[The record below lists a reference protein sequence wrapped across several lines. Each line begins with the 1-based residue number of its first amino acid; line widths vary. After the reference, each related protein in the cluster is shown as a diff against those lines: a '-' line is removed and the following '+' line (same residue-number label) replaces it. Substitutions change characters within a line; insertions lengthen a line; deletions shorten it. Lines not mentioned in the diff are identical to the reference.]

1 MPEEN
6 LDLMLSYLRENS
18 GRYSLEALRGQLLA
32 AGHSPEAADRAIAEF
47 RAQAPPPEK
56 PAWRLA
62 LLVAAV
68 NLALLGV
75 SFLLSISSLQD
86 LPEFA
91 IATIILNVPVLCLAE
106 IVGGAVMMAF
116 PVKRRLGKG
125 LLFGSLLFIGVTI
138 LAVGGFCLVLLAS
151 GNL

>member
-6 LDLMLSYLRENS
+6 LETMLAYLREHS
-18 GRYSLEALRGQLLA
+18 RRYSLEALRGQLLA

-68 NLALLGV
+68 DLAVLGV
-75 SFLLSISSLQD
+75 IVALAFLEPN
-86 LPEFA
+86 LPDFFVGVVVFG
-91 IATIILNVPVLCLAE
+91 LPVLCLAE
-106 IVGGAVMMAF
+106 IVGGAVMLAF
-116 PVKRRLGKG
+116 PEKRPLGRG
-125 LLFGSLLFIGVTI
+125 LLFGGLLFVGVMI
-138 LAVGGFCLVLLAS
+138 LAVGGFCLVMFAS
-151 GNL
+151 YN

>member
-6 LDLMLSYLRENS
+6 LETMLAYLREHS

-47 RAQAPPPEK
+47 RLESPPLER

-68 NLALLGV
+68 DLALLGIV
-75 SFLLSISSLQD
+75 FLVSISLEN
-86 LPEFA
+86 LPDFA
-91 IATIILNVPVLCLAE
+91 IATVLFSLPTLCLAE
-106 IVGGAVMMAF
+106 LVGGAVLLAF
-116 PVKRRLGKG
+116 PAKRRLGKG
-125 LLFGSLLFIGVTI
+125 LLFGGLLFVGVTI
-138 LAVGGFCLVLLAS
+138 LAVGGFCLFIFSLDL
-151 GNL
+151 

>member
-6 LDLMLSYLRENS
+6 LETMLSYLRENA

-47 RAQAPPPEK
+47 RAQSPPPEP

-68 NLALLGV
+68 DLAILGV
-75 SFLLSISSLQD
+75 VVAVFFSMPEIPDSWVAAVFFG
-86 LPEFA
+86 LPALGFA
-91 IATIILNVPVLCLAE
+91 QLVS
-106 IVGGAVMMAF
+106 GAVMLAF
-116 PVKRRLGKG
+116 PERRRLGKG
-125 LLFGSLLFIGVTI
+125 LLFGGLLFVGLVI
-138 LAVGGFCLVLLAS
+138 LAVGGFCLVILTEDFF
-151 GNL
+151 